1 MDGVPSILLDVK
13 SLNVEVAGL
22 EINAPSETAQR
33 KKGLR
38 YVRTARNSLV
48 KNSMKCTARWTNF
61 LMT

>member
-38 YVRTARNSLV
+38 YVHTAKNSPV
-48 KNSMKCTARWTNF
+48 KNSMKCTAG
-61 LMT
+61 

>member
-13 SLNVEVAGL
+13 NLNVEVAGL

-38 YVRTARNSLV
+38 YVRTAKNSLV
-48 KNSMKCTARWTNF
+48 KNSMKCTVE
-61 LMT
+61 

>member
-1 MDGVPSILLDVK
+1 VDGVPSILLDVK

-38 YVRTARNSLV
+38 YVRTARNSPV
-48 KNSMKCTARWTNF
+48 KNSMKCTAG
-61 LMT
+61 